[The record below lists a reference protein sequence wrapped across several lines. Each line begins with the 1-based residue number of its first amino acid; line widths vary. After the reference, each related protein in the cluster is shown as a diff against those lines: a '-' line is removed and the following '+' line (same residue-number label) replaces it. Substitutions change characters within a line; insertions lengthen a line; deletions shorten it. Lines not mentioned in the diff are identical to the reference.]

1 MYKKKAFITGVAGQD
16 GSYLSEFL
24 LNKGYE
30 VHGMLRRSSLEVKG
44 RISHLYEGEGK
55 DTNFYPHYGDVTDP
69 ININNL
75 ILKIQPDEVYNLAAQ
90 SHVRISFDIPNYTA
104 NTDALGTLNILE
116 SIRQNKLEDKCK
128 FYQASTSELFG
139 KAEEV
144 PQSETTSFYPRSPY
158 ATAKLY
164 AYWATV
170 NYREAYGI
178 FGVNGI
184 LFNHE
189 SPRRGNSFV
198 TKKIVESIGQ
208 IILGKSNHISIGNL
222 NAKRDWGYA
231 PEYVEAMWLMLQ
243 NENPIDLV
251 IATGETHTVREFIEL
266 AFQTVDYYIEWHGEG
281 IDEVG
286 KCKKTGKTLVKI
298 DPYYFRPT
306 EVDLL
311 LGDPSLAKKKIGWE
325 AKTKFKELVN
335 IMMKHELNKSN
346 AKQ

>member
-30 VHGMLRRSSLEVKG
+30 VHGMLRRSSLEIKG
-44 RISHLYEGEGK
+44 RISHLYNGPK
-55 DTNFYPHYGDVTDP
+55 KNPDFKLHYGDVTDQS
-69 ININNL
+69 NINNL
-75 ILKIQPDEVYNLAAQ
+75 ILAIKPDEIYNLAAQ
-90 SHVRISFDIPNYTA
+90 SHVRVSFEIPNYTA
-104 NTDALGTLNILE
+104 KTDALGALHILE

-128 FYQASTSELFG
+128 FYQASTSELYG
-139 KAEEV
+139 KAQEV
-144 PQSETTSFYPRSPY
+144 PQSEETPFYPRSPY

-170 NYREAYGI
+170 NYREAYNI

-198 TKKIVESIGQ
+198 TQKIVESIGH
-208 IILGKSNHISIGNL
+208 ILTSKADSIKIGNL
-222 NAKRDWGYA
+222 DAKRDWGYA

-243 NENPIDLV
+243 QEKPIDLV
-251 IATGETHTVREFIEL
+251 IATGETHTVREFIEI
-266 AFQTVDYYIEWHGEG
+266 AFEICGITIVWEGAG

-286 KCKKTGKTLVKI
+286 KCVKTNRILVQI

-306 EVDLL
+306 EVELL
-311 LGDPSLAKKKIGWE
+311 LGDPSLAKRKLGWE
-325 AKTKFKELVN
+325 AKTKFHDLVKL
-335 IMMKHELNKSN
+335 MMEHELRKISD
-346 AKQ
+346 K

>member
-1 MYKKKAFITGVAGQD
+1 MCRKKAFITGVAGQD

-24 LNKGYE
+24 LEKGYE
-30 VHGMLRRSSLEVKG
+30 VHGMLRRSSLEIKG
-44 RISHLYEGEGK
+44 RISHLYEGPEK
-55 DTNFYPHYGDVTDP
+55 DSNFHLHYGDVTDS

-75 ILKIQPDEVYNLAAQ
+75 ILKIQPNEIYNLAAQ
-90 SHVRISFDIPNYTA
+90 SHVRVSFDIPNYTA

-128 FYQASTSELFG
+128 FYQASTSELYG
-139 KAEEV
+139 KTNEV
-144 PQSETTSFYPRSPY
+144 PQSETTTFYPRSPY

-178 FGVNGI
+178 FGTNGI

-198 TKKIVESIGQ
+198 TKKIVETIRQ
-208 IILGKSNHISIGNL
+208 IKSGKTSCLKIGNL
-222 NAKRDWGYA
+222 DAQRDWGYA

-243 NENPIDLV
+243 QETPTDLV
-251 IATGETHTVREFIEL
+251 IATGETHTVREFIEI
-266 AFQTVDYYIEWHGEG
+266 AFKMAGYTIEWSGTG
-281 IDEVG
+281 VDEIG
-286 KCKKTGKTLVKI
+286 KCEKTGDVLIKI

-311 LGDPSLAKKKIGWE
+311 LGDASLAKEKINWE
-325 AKTKFKELVN
+325 AKTKFQQLVE
-335 IMMKHELNKSN
+335 IMMKHELDKLEN
-346 AKQ
+346 